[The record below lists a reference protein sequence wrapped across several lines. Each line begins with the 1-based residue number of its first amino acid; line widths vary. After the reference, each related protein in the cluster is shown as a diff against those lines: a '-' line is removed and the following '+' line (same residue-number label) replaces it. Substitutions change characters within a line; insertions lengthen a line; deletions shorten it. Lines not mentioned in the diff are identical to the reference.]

1 MEMQTLTEESL
12 ESPGDGA
19 DKMGPTQGSHVLTA
33 DTMLVDEE
41 SASEPEEED
50 LMPLSPSD
58 SVKRYSVP
66 HPGEEAWHL
75 DARHH
80 GRYTKRK
87 SSVKGESSA
96 YSAETLVSVLSLAPP
111 PLHRTGN

>member
-12 ESPGDGA
+12 ETPGGGA
-19 DKMGPTQGSHVLTA
+19 DGMGPTQGSHVLTA

-41 SASEPEEED
+41 SASEPEED

-58 SVKRYSVP
+58 SVKRYSIP
-66 HPGEEAWHL
+66 QPGEEAWHL

-87 SSVKGESSA
+87 SSVKGESSTCSA
-96 YSAETLVSVLSLAPP
+96 VQKQCQYSAWPH
-111 PLHRTGN
+111 PLHRARN